1 MQFCL
6 NQNMYVMEN
15 GSETKKIGELRNRQ
29 TEDQEY
35 TQMVA
40 VKREGVDL
48 GTNIECKSENIVQSS
63 AE

>member
-1 MQFCL
+1 
-6 NQNMYVMEN
+6 MEN

-48 GTNIECKSENIVQSS
+48 ETNIECKSENIVQSS